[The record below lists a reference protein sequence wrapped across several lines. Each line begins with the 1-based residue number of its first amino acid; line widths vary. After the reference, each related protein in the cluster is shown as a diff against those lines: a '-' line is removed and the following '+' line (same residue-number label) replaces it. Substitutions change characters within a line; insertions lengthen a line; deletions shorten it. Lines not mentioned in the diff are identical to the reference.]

1 MSSTIIDETVILRY
15 LLDDD
20 EVLSPRAAK
29 VIATRTARVYPEII
43 TRVVV
48 TLRDVYKVPRVEI
61 ATAMRRLLDDVMVD
75 EPTVVA
81 LAIKLFGKTHM
92 DFTDCLLAAR
102 TAIYNDDVVSF
113 GKPIIQGMIDY
124 RRKRQTAA
132 ETRSRSTDATID
144 KLRHRPRTNPHPPL
158 RCGQLRTVFAGQT
171 EKQSVF
177 HRNLLKVDRERFL
190 YRDSA

>member
-15 LLDDD
+15 LLNDD

-61 ATAMRRLLDDVMVD
+61 AAAMKKLLDDVMVD

-124 RRKRQTAA
+124 RCRRPRPRRRRPRPQYRRRHRQAPPPPPQLTP
-132 ETRSRSTDATID
+132 SPP
-144 KLRHRPRTNPHPPL
+144 KLR
-158 RCGQLRTVFAGQT
+158 
-171 EKQSVF
+171 
-177 HRNLLKVDRERFL
+177 
-190 YRDSA
+190 

>member
-43 TRVVV
+43 TRVAV

-61 ATAMRRLLDDVMVD
+61 ATAMTKLLDDVMVD
-75 EPTVVA
+75 EPTVVS
-81 LAIKLFGKTHM
+81 LAVKLFGKTHM

-124 RRKRQTAA
+124 RHKRQTAA
-132 ETRSRSTDATID
+132 EARSRSPQP
-144 KLRHRPRTNPHPPL
+144 KHRLHHRQAPPPPP
-158 RCGQLRTVFAGQT
+158 QLNLSFLSRGELVPGLGLFAL
-171 EKQSVF
+171 F
-177 HRNLLKVDRERFL
+177 RN
-190 YRDSA
+190 

>member
-61 ATAMRRLLDDVMVD
+61 ATAMKRLLDDVMVD

-81 LAIKLFGKTHM
+81 LAVKLFGKTHM
-92 DFTDCLLAAR
+92 DFSDCLLAAR

-124 RRKRQTAA
+124 RASAKPLLTPATAPPKPAA
-132 ETRSRSTDATID
+132 EAPTPPSTSSA
-144 KLRHRPRTNPHPPL
+144 TNPATNRQATASPAPQPHSL
-158 RCGQLRTVFAGQT
+158 LSCGEMRTV
-171 EKQSVF
+171 SC
-177 HRNLLKVDRERFL
+177 L
-190 YRDSA
+190 

>member
-1 MSSTIIDETVILRY
+1 M
-15 LLDDD
+15 
-20 EVLSPRAAK
+20 
-29 VIATRTARVYPEII
+29 
-43 TRVVV
+43 V

-61 ATAMRRLLDDVMVD
+61 AAAMKRLLDDVMVD

-132 ETRSRSTDATID
+132 DARDRASEARSRSTDSTID
-144 KLRHRPRTNPHPPL
+144 KLRHRPRH
-158 RCGQLRTVFAGQT
+158 
-171 EKQSVF
+171 
-177 HRNLLKVDRERFL
+177 
-190 YRDSA
+190 

>member
-81 LAIKLFGKTHM
+81 LDIKLFGKTHM

-124 RRKRQTAA
+124 RRQRQTAA
-132 ETRSRSTDATID
+132 DARDRAAESRNRSTDATID
-144 KLRHRPRTNPHPPL
+144 KLRH
-158 RCGQLRTVFAGQT
+158 
-171 EKQSVF
+171 QSR
-177 HRNLLKVDRERFL
+177 H
-190 YRDSA
+190 

>member
-15 LLDDD
+15 LLNDD

-61 ATAMRRLLDDVMVD
+61 AAAMKKLLDDAMVD

-113 GKPIIQGMIDY
+113 GSPSSK
-124 RRKRQTAA
+124 A
-132 ETRSRSTDATID
+132 
-144 KLRHRPRTNPHPPL
+144 
-158 RCGQLRTVFAGQT
+158 
-171 EKQSVF
+171 
-177 HRNLLKVDRERFL
+177 
-190 YRDSA
+190 

>member
-15 LLDDD
+15 LLDD

-61 ATAMRRLLDDVMVD
+61 ATALKRLLDDVMVD

-81 LAIKLFGKTHM
+81 LAVKLFGRTHM

-132 ETRSRSTDATID
+132 EARDRAAEARSQSTDARGHSTDSTID
-144 KLRHRPRTNPHPPL
+144 KLRHRPR
-158 RCGQLRTVFAGQT
+158 
-171 EKQSVF
+171 S
-177 HRNLLKVDRERFL
+177 
-190 YRDSA
+190 

>member
-15 LLDDD
+15 LLDD

-61 ATAMRRLLDDVMVD
+61 ATALKRLLDDVMVD

-81 LAIKLFGKTHM
+81 LAVKLFGKTHM

-102 TAIYNDDVVSF
+102 TAIYNYDVVSF

-124 RRKRQTAA
+124 RRQRQTAA
-132 ETRSRSTDATID
+132 DARDRAAEARSRSTDSTID
-144 KLRHRPRTNPHPPL
+144 KLRHRPRH
-158 RCGQLRTVFAGQT
+158 
-171 EKQSVF
+171 
-177 HRNLLKVDRERFL
+177 
-190 YRDSA
+190 

>member
-15 LLDDD
+15 LLDD

-61 ATAMRRLLDDVMVD
+61 AAAMKRLLDDVMVD

-81 LAIKLFGKTHM
+81 LAVKLFGKTHM

-132 ETRSRSTDATID
+132 EVRDRAAEARSRSTDSTID
-144 KLRHRPRTNPHPPL
+144 KLRHRPR
-158 RCGQLRTVFAGQT
+158 
-171 EKQSVF
+171 S
-177 HRNLLKVDRERFL
+177 
-190 YRDSA
+190 

>member
-15 LLDDD
+15 LLNDD

-48 TLRDVYKVPRVEI
+48 TLLVTLRDVYKVPRVEI
-61 ATAMRRLLDDVMVD
+61 AAAMKRLLDDVMVD

-81 LAIKLFGKTHM
+81 LAVKLFGKTHM

-124 RRKRQTAA
+124 RHKRQTAA
-132 ETRSRSTDATID
+132 EARNRSTDSTID
-144 KLRHRPRTNPHPPL
+144 KLRHHGRH
-158 RCGQLRTVFAGQT
+158 
-171 EKQSVF
+171 
-177 HRNLLKVDRERFL
+177 
-190 YRDSA
+190 

>member
-81 LAIKLFGKTHM
+81 LAVKLFGKTHM

-124 RRKRQTAA
+124 RRQRQTVADARDRAA
-132 ETRSRSTDATID
+132 EARGHSTDARSHSTDATID
-144 KLRHRPRTNPHPPL
+144 KLRHRPAANRQTTTSPAPQPHPL
-158 RCGQLRTVFAGQT
+158 LSCG
-171 EKQSVF
+171 
-177 HRNLLKVDRERFL
+177 ERFR
-190 YRDSA
+190 YRGPA

>member
-15 LLDDD
+15 LLDD

-61 ATAMRRLLDDVMVD
+61 AEAMKRLLDDVMVD

-81 LAIKLFGKTHM
+81 LAVKLFGKTHM

-132 ETRSRSTDATID
+132 ETRDRAAEARSRSTDSTID
-144 KLRHRPRTNPHPPL
+144 KLRHRPR
-158 RCGQLRTVFAGQT
+158 
-171 EKQSVF
+171 S
-177 HRNLLKVDRERFL
+177 
-190 YRDSA
+190 

>member
-15 LLDDD
+15 LLDDG
-20 EVLSPRAAK
+20 VLSPRAAK

-61 ATAMRRLLDDVMVD
+61 AAALKRLLDDVMVD

-81 LAIKLFGKTHM
+81 LAVKLFGKTHM

-124 RRKRQTAA
+124 RRQRQTAA
-132 ETRSRSTDATID
+132 DARDRAAEARSRSTDSTID
-144 KLRHRPRTNPHPPL
+144 KLRH
-158 RCGQLRTVFAGQT
+158 
-171 EKQSVF
+171 QSR
-177 HRNLLKVDRERFL
+177 H
-190 YRDSA
+190 

>member
-15 LLDDD
+15 LLDD

-48 TLRDVYKVPRVEI
+48 TLRDVYKVPRAEI
-61 ATAMRRLLDDVMVD
+61 AKAMRRLLDDVMVD

-81 LAIKLFGKTHM
+81 LAVKLFGKTHM

-132 ETRSRSTDATID
+132 EVRDRAAEARSRSTDSTID
-144 KLRHRPRTNPHPPL
+144 KLRHRPR
-158 RCGQLRTVFAGQT
+158 
-171 EKQSVF
+171 
-177 HRNLLKVDRERFL
+177 NLGG
-190 YRDSA
+190 A

>member
-15 LLDDD
+15 LLNDD

-61 ATAMRRLLDDVMVD
+61 ATAMTKLLDDVMVD

-132 ETRSRSTDATID
+132 EAHSHGTDARDHGTDATID
-144 KLRHRPRTNPHPPL
+144 KLRHHGRH
-158 RCGQLRTVFAGQT
+158 
-171 EKQSVF
+171 
-177 HRNLLKVDRERFL
+177 
-190 YRDSA
+190 

>member
-61 ATAMRRLLDDVMVD
+61 AAALKRLLDDVMVD

-81 LAIKLFGKTHM
+81 LAVKLFGKTHM

-102 TAIYNDDVVSF
+102 AAIYNDDVVSF

-124 RRKRQTAA
+124 RCRRPRPRRRSPQPKHRLHHRQAPPPIPPL
-132 ETRSRSTDATID
+132 TDRQ
-144 KLRHRPRTNPHPPL
+144 RHRPPL
-158 RCGQLRTVFAGQT
+158 SPIPT
-171 EKQSVF
+171 
-177 HRNLLKVDRERFL
+177 
-190 YRDSA
+190 

>member
-61 ATAMRRLLDDVMVD
+61 TAAMKRLLDDVMVD

-81 LAIKLFGKTHM
+81 LAVKLFGKTHM

-124 RRKRQTAA
+124 RRRRPRPRRRSPQPKHRLHHRQAPPPIPPL
-132 ETRSRSTDATID
+132 TDRQ
-144 KLRHRPRTNPHPPL
+144 RHRPPL
-158 RCGQLRTVFAGQT
+158 
-171 EKQSVF
+171 SPIP
-177 HRNLLKVDRERFL
+177 
-190 YRDSA
+190 S

>member
-15 LLDDD
+15 LLDD

-61 ATAMRRLLDDVMVD
+61 AAAMKRLLDDVMVD

-81 LAIKLFGKTHM
+81 LAVKLFGKTHM

-132 ETRSRSTDATID
+132 DARDRAAESRSRSTDARSHSTDATID
-144 KLRHRPRTNPHPPL
+144 KLRRQPRH
-158 RCGQLRTVFAGQT
+158 
-171 EKQSVF
+171 
-177 HRNLLKVDRERFL
+177 
-190 YRDSA
+190 

>member
-20 EVLSPRAAK
+20 EILSPRAAK

-48 TLRDVYKVPRVEI
+48 TLREVYKVPRTEI
-61 ATAMRRLLDDVMVD
+61 AAAMARLLDDGMVD

-81 LAIKLFGKTHM
+81 LAVKLFGKTHM

-132 ETRSRSTDATID
+132 AARDRAAEARSHSTDSTID
-144 KLRHRPRTNPHPPL
+144 KLRHRPR
-158 RCGQLRTVFAGQT
+158 
-171 EKQSVF
+171 S
-177 HRNLLKVDRERFL
+177 
-190 YRDSA
+190 

>member
-61 ATAMRRLLDDVMVD
+61 AAAMKRLLDDVMVD
-75 EPTVVA
+75 EPTVIA
-81 LAIKLFGKTHM
+81 LAVKLFGKTHM

-132 ETRSRSTDATID
+132 AASTPPSTSSA
-144 KLRHRPRTNPHPPL
+144 TNPATNRQATASPAPQPHPL
-158 RCGQLRTVFAGQT
+158 LSCGEIVPGFRLIRAFQEL
-171 EKQSVF
+171 F
-177 HRNLLKVDRERFL
+177 HRNFL
-190 YRDSA
+190 

>member
-15 LLDDD
+15 LLDD
-20 EVLSPRAAK
+20 EVLSLRAAK

-61 ATAMRRLLDDVMVD
+61 AAAMKRLLDDVMVD

-81 LAIKLFGKTHM
+81 LAVKLFGKTHM

-124 RRKRQTAA
+124 RRQCQTAA
-132 ETRSRSTDATID
+132 DARSRSTDARGHGTDSTID
-144 KLRHRPRTNPHPPL
+144 KLRHHGRH
-158 RCGQLRTVFAGQT
+158 
-171 EKQSVF
+171 
-177 HRNLLKVDRERFL
+177 
-190 YRDSA
+190 

>member
-61 ATAMRRLLDDVMVD
+61 ATAMKGCSM
-75 EPTVVA
+75 T
-81 LAIKLFGKTHM
+81 
-92 DFTDCLLAAR
+92 
-102 TAIYNDDVVSF
+102 
-113 GKPIIQGMIDY
+113 
-124 RRKRQTAA
+124 
-132 ETRSRSTDATID
+132 
-144 KLRHRPRTNPHPPL
+144 
-158 RCGQLRTVFAGQT
+158 
-171 EKQSVF
+171 
-177 HRNLLKVDRERFL
+177 
-190 YRDSA
+190 

>member
-1 MSSTIIDETVILRY
+1 MSSTIIDETVILRC

-61 ATAMRRLLDDVMVD
+61 TAAMKRLLDDVMVD

-81 LAIKLFGKTHM
+81 LAVKLFGKTHM

-124 RRKRQTAA
+124 RRQRQTAA
-132 ETRSRSTDATID
+132 DARDRAAEARSRSTDSTID
-144 KLRHRPRTNPHPPL
+144 KLRHHGRH
-158 RCGQLRTVFAGQT
+158 
-171 EKQSVF
+171 
-177 HRNLLKVDRERFL
+177 
-190 YRDSA
+190 

>member
-61 ATAMRRLLDDVMVD
+61 AAAMKRLLDDVMVD
-75 EPTVVA
+75 EPT
-81 LAIKLFGKTHM
+81 
-92 DFTDCLLAAR
+92 
-102 TAIYNDDVVSF
+102 YNDDVVSF

-124 RRKRQTAA
+124 RRQRQTAA
-132 ETRSRSTDATID
+132 DARSRSTDARGHGTDSTID
-144 KLRHRPRTNPHPPL
+144 KLRHHGRH
-158 RCGQLRTVFAGQT
+158 
-171 EKQSVF
+171 
-177 HRNLLKVDRERFL
+177 
-190 YRDSA
+190 